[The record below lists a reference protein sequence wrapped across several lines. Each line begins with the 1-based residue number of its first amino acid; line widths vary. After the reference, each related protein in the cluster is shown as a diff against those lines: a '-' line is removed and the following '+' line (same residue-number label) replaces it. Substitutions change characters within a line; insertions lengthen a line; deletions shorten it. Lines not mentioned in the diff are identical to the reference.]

1 MTETKAE
8 TRECVMCGRPVGEKA
23 KTYELTEK
31 ERHMMRVLQTD
42 DKDVVYCRACDN
54 LSKNPK
60 AFAEFMKGVLMT
72 KMRAAGVPLPIAE
85 QRAQKAHDFYLRK
98 ALKPAS

>member
-1 MTETKAE
+1 MSEEPTK
-8 TRECVMCGRPVGEKA
+8 TPNCVMCGRPVGAKA

-31 ERHMMRVLQTD
+31 ERHIMRVLLQD
-42 DKDVVYCRACDN
+42 DDAVVYCRACDAIT
-54 LSKNPK
+54 KDPK
-60 AFAEFMKGVLMT
+60 AFAQFMKGILLT
-72 KMRAAGVPLPIAE
+72 RMRAAGVPIGIAE